1 MRVHAII
8 FGGIGTLVET
18 SELQR
23 ECFNRAFDEAGIDWH
38 WDRRSYRRLLA
49 VAGGQNR
56 IRYFAQSTDRANPLD
71 EATIVALHARKAAHF
86 IEALNERRIDARAGV
101 RRLINKARNSD
112 VTLAIASTTSEEN
125 IIALAKAG
133 GLDID
138 AFDVVLHAGSVTHRK
153 PHPQVYQRCMQFL
166 AVAAQHA
173 VAIEDSDSGMR
184 SALAAGIKC
193 IAMPGENTSAQ
204 NFDEAALVLQTLGD
218 VDGLKTA
225 EKEQQFSPRF
235 TGLDLSSFKQLVA
248 AIR

>member
-23 ECFNRAFDEAGIDWH
+23 ESFNRAFDEAGIGWH
-38 WDRRSYRRLLA
+38 WDRRLYRRLLA

-56 IRYFAQSTDRANPLD
+56 IRHYSQSTDRVNPLD
-71 EATIVALHARKAAHF
+71 EATIVALHARKSAHF
-86 IEALNERRIDARAGV
+86 IEVLDEGRVDARAGV

-125 IIALAKAG
+125 IVALAKAG

-138 AFDVVLHAGSVTHRK
+138 AFDVVLHAGSVTYRK
-153 PHPQVYQRCMQFL
+153 PHPQIYQRCMQHL
-166 AVAAQHA
+166 AVASQHA
-173 VAIEDSDSGMR
+173 VAIEDSESGMR
-184 SALAAGIKC
+184 AALAAGIKC

-204 NFDEAALVLQTLGD
+204 NFDEADLVLQTLGD
-218 VDGLKTA
+218 VDDLNTV
-225 EKEQQFSPRF
+225 EEVQQFSPRF